1 MLKRELGGLEPFG
14 QLLADGI
21 ADNALPGE
29 ADERFGFGQDDVAV
43 HGERRG
49 DAAGGGIG
57 DDRDVRQMRRSMAL
71 DGARGLRH
79 LHERDQTLLHA
90 RAARSG
96 EDDHRQ
102 MLGGGTLEQAR
113 DLLPHHT
120 AHGPHEERG
129 LHDADGALQARN
141 GTLTSANA
149 LLKAGFPALG
159 LKLVKVARE
168 T

>member
-1 MLKRELGGLEPFG
+1 MRGG
-14 QLLADGI
+14 
-21 ADNALPGE
+21 
-29 ADERFGFGQDDVAV
+29 
-43 HGERRG
+43 
-49 DAAGGGIG
+49 
-57 DDRDVRQMRRSMAL
+57 MAL

-90 RAARSG
+90 RAARGG

-102 MLGGGTLEQAR
+102 MLGGGTLEQTR
-113 DLLPHHT
+113 DLLPHHA
-120 AHGPHEERG
+120 AHGPHKEGG
-129 LHDADGALQARN
+129 LHDADSALQTRDGALTGAH
-141 GTLTSANA
+141 A